1 MNKLSLL
8 AIFLLVS
15 CSMEKDTRLVCDC
28 EFRVIDNAFKY
39 PGCSSKKNE
48 AEVFDNKLVIFNES
62 KDLLQFDG
70 EVLEPARTF
79 WYEEFISYKKNP
91 LFISAEMERRD
102 IIIDKVNFDL
112 IEKIQDRES
121 NYLHSISGARYWVGS
136 TQYLYKCR
144 VENGT

>member
-8 AIFLLVS
+8 AIFLLAS
-15 CSMEKDTRLVCDC
+15 CSMEKDTRLICDC

-70 EVLEPARTF
+70 EVLDPVRTSWF
-79 WYEEFISYKKNP
+79 EEFIQYKKNP
-91 LFISAEMERRD
+91 RFSAEMERRH
-102 IIIDKVNFDL
+102 IVIDKVNLDL
-112 IEKIQDRES
+112 IERIQDRES
-121 NYLHSISGARYWVGS
+121 NYLHSISGAKYWVGS